1 MIYNSSLTLTYSKY
15 WFILTIRLSRAMLI
29 FFLESRQ
36 HIFPSVTT
44 RPCKSEGLKSESY
57 SHRVSACLEIKL
69 LIFSNVYRIK
79 ASDGAFQ
86 RLMLGSFSFIY
97 VYFTL
102 ERIELLWFVFR
113 SIDLFSV
120 RFGANEILRSACE
133 RVKACVFW

>member
-1 MIYNSSLTLTYSKY
+1 M
-15 WFILTIRLSRAMLI
+15 FILTIRLSRAMLT

-57 SHRVSACLEIKL
+57 SHRVSASLEIKL
-69 LIFSNVYRIK
+69 LIFSNVYHRIK
-79 ASDGAFQ
+79 SSDGAFQ
-86 RLMLGSFSFIY
+86 RLMLGSFSFLY
-97 VYFTL
+97 VYFML

-120 RFGANEILRSACE
+120 RFGANEKFRSACE
-133 RVKACVFW
+133 RVKACVLMTGKKKW